1 MKKIKKLL
9 DEYRFPGFY
18 PKAIVK
24 GKFGDHKA
32 RIISLVRRQ
41 KKLFADVAGRRIGV
55 SMIVKP
61 ELSGICPAAMQEFI
75 WQLKSE
81 ESVAENV

>member
-18 PKAIVK
+18 PKAILK

-32 RIISLVRRQ
+32 RIIPLVRRQ

-55 SMIVKP
+55 SMIGKP
-61 ELSGICPAAMQEFI
+61 ELSGTFLVAMQEFI
-75 WQLKSE
+75 WKWKHGVLI
-81 ESVAENV
+81 AENV